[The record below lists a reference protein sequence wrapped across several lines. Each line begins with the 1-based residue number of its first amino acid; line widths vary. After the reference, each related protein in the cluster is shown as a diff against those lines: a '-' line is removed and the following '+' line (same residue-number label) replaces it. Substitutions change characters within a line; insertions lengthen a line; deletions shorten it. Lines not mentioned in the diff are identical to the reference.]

1 MIRDDR
7 RFKVLLL
14 AICMAFFLFG
24 SARCSNPLFSN
35 NENVSEN
42 FSDVNSIEISVQTG
56 SITFESEER
65 NDVLVMAKGI
75 ETACISGNLQINGRN
90 GDVKLILPSTMLE
103 KIAIQSATGNISIS
117 KTSAKK
123 IRIDT
128 NSGDI
133 TISGSRAETIE
144 ASSFSGDISLI
155 GNSLSSIIIENTSGR
170 TTIEDGSA
178 RDVKIETVSG
188 NIDLSVPQARNISID
203 SISADAKVK
212 VNQKPYSFSLE
223 TASGKAEVFGNHTLA
238 SNMDDPELFITFE
251 SVSGDLA
258 VSAY

>member
-7 RFKVLLL
+7 LFKIVLLV
-14 AICMAFFLFG
+14 ICMVFFLFG
-24 SARCSNPLFSN
+24 YARCSHPMFSS
-35 NENVSEN
+35 NEDISESFRDVSN
-42 FSDVNSIEISVQTG
+42 IEISVQTG
-56 SITFESEER
+56 SITLEAEER
-65 NDVLVMAKGI
+65 NDVFVTAKGI
-75 ETACISGNLQINGRN
+75 ETACISGNLQIKGRN

-117 KTSAKK
+117 KSSAKK
-123 IRIDT
+123 IWLD
-128 NSGDI
+128 NNAGDI
-133 TISGSRAETIE
+133 TISDSRAETIE

-155 GNSLSSIIIENTSGR
+155 GNSISSIIIENTSGR
-170 TTIEDGSA
+170 TMIEDGSA
-178 RDVKIETVSG
+178 RDVKIETISG
-188 NIDLSVPQARNISID
+188 DIDLSVPQARNISID

-212 VNQKPYSFSLE
+212 VHQKPYSFNLD
-223 TASGKAEVFGNHTLA
+223 TTSGKAEVFGNHILT